1 MSIKKINLLP
11 HKNNYFQKQIKK
23 PTLSDKFKQKL
34 SLEDSIKKLVK
45 NCLYAT
51 IKISVK
57 K

>member
-1 MSIKKINLLP
+1 MKIKLN
-11 HKNNYFQKQIKK
+11 K

-57 K
+57 NRLERR